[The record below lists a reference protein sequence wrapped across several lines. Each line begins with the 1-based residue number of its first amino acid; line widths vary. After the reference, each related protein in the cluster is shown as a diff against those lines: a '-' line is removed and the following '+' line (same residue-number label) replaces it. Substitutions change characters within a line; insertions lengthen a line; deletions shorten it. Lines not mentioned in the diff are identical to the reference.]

1 MDSDIM
7 VTVGI
12 PVYNAGRYLKNAV
25 DSVLSQT
32 YKNLEILITID
43 GATDNSIDIIKNYK
57 DKRIRLIADNENKGV
72 AYRLNQQVKMAEG
85 SFFARMDADDIMFP
99 DRIEKQLKFM
109 IANPDVDVIGS
120 QAVVIDRDNSILG
133 FRQSDTT
140 ISSSLIQ
147 NKILFIHP
155 TVFGRTNWFLK
166 HSYLT
171 ELDGVEDFY
180 LWNSTFSESR
190 FHVLNFPL
198 MFYRDPPDAN
208 VNSYLRRQKQMRRA
222 LIMLLQ
228 ENVMNSLAFCRL
240 YMASFLKSIIYFL
253 SGRMNLSQRI
263 VSGRNKQLPDSDL
276 AEYSDLMKKTTLEET
291 S

>member
-1 MDSDIM
+1 M

-57 DKRIRLIADNENKGV
+57 DKRILLIADNENKGV
-72 AYRLNQQVKMAEG
+72 AYRLNQQVKMAKG

-109 IANPDVDVIGS
+109 TANPDIDVIGS

-166 HSYLT
+166 HPYLT
-171 ELDGVEDFY
+171 ELEGVEDFY

-198 MFYRDPPDAN
+198 MFYRDPPDTN
-208 VNSYLRRQKQMRRA
+208 VNSYLRRQEHMRRA

-240 YMASFLKSIIYFL
+240 YLASSLKSIVYFFA
-253 SGRMNLSQRI
+253 GRMNLSQRI

-276 AEYSDLMKKTTLEET
+276 AEYSYLMKKTTLAGT